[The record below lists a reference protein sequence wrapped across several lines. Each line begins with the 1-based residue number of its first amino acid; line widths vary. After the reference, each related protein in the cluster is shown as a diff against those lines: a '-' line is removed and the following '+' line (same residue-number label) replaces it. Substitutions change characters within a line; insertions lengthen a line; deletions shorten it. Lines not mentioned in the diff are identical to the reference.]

1 MLGSCRESGEKR
13 DRLHALD
20 LCRGVCAAGV
30 ATYHLSMWL
39 EIDLPPTAKS
49 MLSLFGTYGVSVFF
63 VLSGYCLAH
72 AYRQDFGGRIESAHL
87 AAYLRRRIGRLAPLF
102 LLALLFMT
110 LVRAFF
116 GNGALPDF
124 LSFVVNA
131 TLLFGF
137 ADPTATPVIGGW
149 SIGVEA
155 VFYVVFPMLL
165 MLREKS
171 ALMLGSAVILTAEV
185 SAVVAQHPS
194 LPDAWRTYVSPA
206 NHWIFF
212 CGGVYASLWADRWRI
227 NLRFVFA
234 LFCVC
239 IALAVPFL
247 CDVSELGMVTGW
259 CRLLLVPMVIAL
271 VASFGQIAIQ
281 NKWLRTIFSA
291 MGGASYPL
299 YLLHPI
305 VYLGVRHRSE
315 LGSVPWWLGIVLVSI
330 SVAFL
335 ADRYFDAP
343 IQRSL
348 KRLGW

>member
-1 MLGSCRESGEKR
+1 MLGSFRDCGETR

-20 LCRGVCAAGV
+20 LCRGVCAAGL

-39 EIDLPPTAKS
+39 EIDLPPAAKS
-49 MLSLFGTYGVSVFF
+49 MLSLMGTYGVSVFF
-63 VLSGYCLAH
+63 ALSGYCLAH
-72 AYRQDFGGRIESAHL
+72 AYRQDFWGRIEVVPL

-102 LLALLFMT
+102 LLALLLMT
-110 LVRAFF
+110 FGRALF
-116 GNGALPDF
+116 GNGALPDL

-155 VFYVVFPMLL
+155 VFYVVFPML
-165 MLREKS
+165 MVLREKTP
-171 ALMLGSAVILTAEV
+171 LMLGSAVILTAAI
-185 SAVVAQHPS
+185 SAVVAQSPS

-212 CGGVYASLWADRWRI
+212 CGGVYASLWADQWRI
-227 NLRFVFA
+227 NLRYVFA
-234 LFCVC
+234 LLGVC
-239 IALAVPFL
+239 FALAMPFL

-259 CRLLLVPMVIAL
+259 CRLLIVPMVIAL

-281 NKWLRTIFSA
+281 NKWLRSIFSA

-305 VYLGVRHRSE
+305 VYLGVRHRLE
-315 LGSVPWWLGIVLVSI
+315 FGSAPWWLGILLVSI

-335 ADRYFDAP
+335 VNRYFDAP